1 MILVTGAAGKTG
13 LAVIKA
19 IVSKGTPVRAFVRK
33 SEQEAVVKDAGA
45 SEVTVGDLEDSAAIR
60 TALDGVTGAYL
71 ICPNVHPREFEIG
84 KKFIEAA
91 KSSKLNK
98 LIYHSVLYPQIK
110 AMPHHWQKLQIEE
123 ALIESGLNFTILQPA
138 SYMQNVGTSWE
149 AIKQTGVLSVPYSV
163 GAKFSMID
171 LSDVAEIPL
180 MAFARTA
187 FDNSTYQLAGPAA
200 LSTLQMAEQISKSL
214 GRPIV
219 ARQQSLEDWQTS
231 AKAQG
236 MAEYPLDALSKMFA
250 HYDQHGLQAS
260 SMVTH
265 SLLGR
270 MPTAFSEYL
279 QTLKK

>member
-19 IVSKGTPVRAFVRK
+19 IASKGTSVRAMIHRA
-33 SEQEAVVKDAGA
+33 EQRAVVLEAGA
-45 SEVTVGDLEDSAAIR
+45 SEVTVGNLEDSAAIK
-60 TALDGVTGAYL
+60 TALDGTMGAYL

-98 LIYHSVLYPQIK
+98 LMYHSVLYPQVK

-123 ALIESGLNFTILQPA
+123 ALIQSGLNFTILQPA

-163 GAKFSMID
+163 DAKFSMID
-171 LSDVAEIPL
+171 LRDVAEIPL

-187 FDNSTYQLAGPAA
+187 FDNSTYQLAGPTA
-200 LSTLQMAEQISKSL
+200 LSTVQIAEQISKYL
-214 GRPIV
+214 GRPIE
-219 ARQQSLEDWQTS
+219 ARQQVLKDWQS
-231 AKAQG
+231 NAKAQG
-236 MAEYPLDALSKMFA
+236 MAQYPLYALSKMFV
-250 HYDQHGLQAS
+250 HYDLHGLQAS
-260 SMVTH
+260 PMVTH